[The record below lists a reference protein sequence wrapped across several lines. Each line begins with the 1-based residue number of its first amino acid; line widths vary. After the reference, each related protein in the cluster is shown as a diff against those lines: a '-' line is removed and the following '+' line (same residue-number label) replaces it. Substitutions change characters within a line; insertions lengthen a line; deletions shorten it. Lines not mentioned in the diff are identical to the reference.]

1 MPKPAKSSSQNK
13 AHKDK
18 ERVKNTRVQAKARLR
33 KIKNVSKTRMRYM
46 FVPTANKNERK
57 DSADQR
63 ATNET

>member
-1 MPKPAKSSSQNK
+1 MKSVSETQEFQPKQGS
-13 AHKDK
+13 
-18 ERVKNTRVQAKARLR
+18 E
-33 KIKNVSKTRMRYM
+33 KIKNVSKTRMQYM